1 MIISGIEKGLG
12 ATYEAR
18 RIIDNRLVYGIAV
31 IKIDEEKSYLIQ
43 RFETDDF
50 TDGTPALA
58 YYVPVTTYSIKEI
71 S

>member
-1 MIISGIEKGLG
+1 MSEITKKALATSLKKLLSKKELAKITISNI
-12 ATYEAR
+12 
-18 RIIDNRLVYGIAV
+18 
-31 IKIDEEKSYLIQ
+31 
-43 RFETDDF
+43 TDDF